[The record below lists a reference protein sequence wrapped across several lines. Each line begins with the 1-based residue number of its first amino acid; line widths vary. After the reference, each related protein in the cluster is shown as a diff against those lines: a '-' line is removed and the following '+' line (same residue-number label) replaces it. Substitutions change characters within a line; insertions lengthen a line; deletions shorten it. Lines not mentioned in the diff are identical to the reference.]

1 MPTRRS
7 TLGYRVYVVIQL
19 LYIVIN
25 LQLQLKEAEREERR
39 KRLSTLNATDNDL
52 DAVLL
57 TSSLLSHRAWALPC
71 SHHWK
76 QIVIDNKTLKEPNEY
91 KKTFRMTR
99 VGNQSTDSRELT
111 DRRSENLRHR

>member
-7 TLGYRVYVVIQL
+7 TLGYLVYVVIQL

-25 LQLQLKEAEREERR
+25 LQLQLEEVEREERR

-57 TSSLLSHRAWALPC
+57 SSLPSRRTWALPR

-76 QIVIDNKTLKEPNEY
+76 QMVIDNKTLKEPNEY
-91 KKTFRMTR
+91 KKTFRMT
-99 VGNQSTDSRELT
+99 QTSFDSLHEMLGVI
-111 DRRSENLRHR
+111 LCLPALI